1 MKISLPDHPL
11 FKPIVFSTSYS
22 KQLSVIEYPKQVR
35 DCLKNDFIAPL
46 KTCDSIKNAIRELLR
61 HTGFKPAGRAKP
73 SSEYLLRSFQEN
85 SFPEVNIAVDT
96 GNIVS
101 LYSGIPLSV
110 IDQSKVQEPFS
121 ICIGK
126 SGENY
131 QFNKSGQ
138 TIDIGGMLCF
148 CDASGPCANPVKDS
162 QRTKTYGTTT
172 DTLTILWGSKTVS
185 EQVAKAFEWYADL
198 LSLCNVRIDRYV

>member
-73 SSEYLLRSFQEN
+73 SSEYLRSFQEN
-85 SFPEVNIAVDT
+85 SFPEVNVQWIQEISFLYIVVASVLSTNQSRAV
-96 GNIVS
+96 
-101 LYSGIPLSV
+101 
-110 IDQSKVQEPFS
+110 S

-138 TIDIGGMLCF
+138 TIDIGGLLCF

-162 QRTKTYGTTT
+162 QRTKTDGTTI